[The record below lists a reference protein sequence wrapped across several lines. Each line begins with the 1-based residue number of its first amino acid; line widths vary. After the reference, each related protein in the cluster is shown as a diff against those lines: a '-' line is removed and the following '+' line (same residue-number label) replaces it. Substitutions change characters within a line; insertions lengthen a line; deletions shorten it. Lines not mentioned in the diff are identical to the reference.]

1 MSVPV
6 LFRLSGLALVIG
18 TLLGLAG
25 ELLHPRTHDLVDQL
39 SWNWVPAHTLF
50 FSAMIFMLL
59 GVTGVYLRQAQRAGI
74 VGFVGFAMMFV
85 GMSVVGAGFMM
96 LEAFVLPVL
105 LENEATQYL
114 ASEQGPIFN
123 GPLMTVMMIFGGPM
137 YQLGTIITGATI
149 FRAGVFP
156 RWAGPLLVAGVIF
169 GFFSDSLGE
178 AGRYLGTATMWPA
191 LIWLGLTLVR
201 APLAQARRSAPSEEL
216 TLERWR
222 TQPAN

>member
-1 MSVPV
+1 MSISV

-18 TLLGLAG
+18 ALLGLAG

-50 FSAMIFMLL
+50 FGAMIFMLL
-59 GVTGVYLRQAQRAGI
+59 GITGVYLRQAERAGI
-74 VGFVGFAMMFV
+74 IGLIGFVMAFV

-156 RWAGPLLVAGVIF
+156 RWAGPLLIAGVIF

-178 AGRYLGTATMWPA
+178 VGRYLGTVTMWPA
-191 LIWLGLTLVR
+191 LIWLGLTLVTR
-201 APLAQARRSAPSEEL
+201 PMTRTHQSAPPEL

-222 TQPAN
+222 TQPVH